1 MSRAYLVLLL
11 IFRHY
16 EKGTWL
22 KSRRESSRE
31 LDSYVK
37 SANQCKGSA
46 SHDNSQSET
55 RSVRKPTSLFHGSRL
70 ESQRTKTSFSCRS
83 YLSSPDGFSRLKCIP
98 PLQVNCHKDG
108 IFSRIPDTLEH
119 KHTHA
124 SAMIVKEIYGIFSR
138 YLGRRREGFLFL
150 PDSYQTL
157 KVTRRVFLTDI

>member
-11 IFRHY
+11 IFRQY

-22 KSRRESSRE
+22 KSRRERAVE

-83 YLSSPDGFSRLKCIP
+83 YLSRWI
-98 PLQVNCHKDG
+98 LQAKVHPSSTGKLSQDG

-138 YLGRRREGFLFL
+138 YLGTRREGFLFL

-157 KVTRRVFLTDI
+157 KVTRRGFLTDI